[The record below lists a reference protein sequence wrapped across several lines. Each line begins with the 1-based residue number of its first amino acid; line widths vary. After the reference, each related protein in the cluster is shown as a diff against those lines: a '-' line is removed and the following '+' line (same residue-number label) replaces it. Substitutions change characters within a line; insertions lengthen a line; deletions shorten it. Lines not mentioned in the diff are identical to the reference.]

1 MKICFYTTGD
11 IKSIATMK
19 RALGMANPLSKLGW
33 EVTII
38 AMDTQENRKRI
49 TLEAGSAQTNYFSQ
63 GNPLHEIKQK
73 WYFLKKIQPDVVW
86 VCSLGIRNFII
97 PNKYNIL
104 IEHSELGSAIPDNNG
119 IKKHLIHFFE
129 FISVYY
135 TGIIC
140 ASTYLVSYF
149 GDKVKNR
156 KLPIHYSPYAFNEEV
171 IVLPTLLLDELNQS
185 YGEKT
190 CFVYMGT
197 VTRNYGIFTMLEAA
211 RILKN
216 RKINF
221 QLFILG
227 RGRHFEEAKKFVLN
241 NGLKDFVQMPGYVE
255 EDHLSS
261 YFELANAFISPL
273 NNTVQDW
280 ARCPSKI
287 YMYLPYN
294 KPVLTC
300 EIGEPKNIFGDK
312 GCYFENNNPKT
323 LALEMV
329 KISESKESLSQ
340 INIMDHSWD
349 KRSLDF
355 NNWYKENFKN
365 V

>member
-11 IKSIATMK
+11 IKSLATMK
-19 RALGMANPLSKLGW
+19 RALGLAKPLNNLGW
-33 EVTII
+33 QVFII
-38 AMDTQENRKRI
+38 AMDSEENRKRI
-49 TLEAGSAQTNYFSQ
+49 ALEAGSAKTQYFSQ
-63 GNPLHEIKQK
+63 GNPLQEIKQK
-73 WYFLKKIQPDVVW
+73 WHFLKKIKPDVVW

-97 PNKYNIL
+97 PKKYNIL
-104 IEHSELGSAIPDNNG
+104 IEHSELGSAIPDNSG
-119 IKKHLIHFFE
+119 IKKQLIHFFE

-135 TGIIC
+135 SGIIC
-140 ASTYLVSYF
+140 ASSYLVSHF
-149 GDKVKNR
+149 EGKVKNR

-171 IVLPTLLLDELNQS
+171 ISLPTLVLDELKQN

-190 CFVYMGT
+190 NFVYMGT
-197 VTRNYGIFTMLEAA
+197 VTRNYGVFTMLEAA
-211 RILKN
+211 RVLKN
-216 RKINF
+216 KNINF

-227 RGRHFEEAKKFVLN
+227 RGRHFEEAKNFVLDN
-241 NGLKDFVQMPGYVE
+241 ALEDFVQMPGYIDE
-255 EDHLSS
+255 EHLSS

-273 NNTVQDW
+273 NDTVQDW

-312 GCYFENNNPKT
+312 GFYFDNNNPET

-340 INIMDHSWD
+340 INIKDHSWD
-349 KRSLDF
+349 KRALDF
-355 NNWYKENFKN
+355 NNWYKEKF
-365 V
+365 